1 MLNPGP
7 EVVTATPDGEPA
19 AAPTAAQEV
28 LTATPRQA
36 VRRRAVLIVVIA
48 VVLIGV
54 IVVVIARGSGT
65 ASRDPLSATN
75 PAPEGSMALVEVLKQ
90 RGVHVIPTDSLES
103 TRNALAGVDS
113 ADATVLVYDPQ
124 SLMTGGQRGALLS
137 LGTDVVAVEP
147 DLFALPDLA
156 PGVGLA
162 GELSGTF
169 SADCA
174 VSAVQKAGSVSAS
187 GLGYR
192 ITASKDSIDAA
203 EAAARDGVAC
213 LTKKGASGLVQ
224 LPRGGQTLSILGL
237 GTALENGTIATK
249 GDAAL
254 ALNLLGAH
262 RTLVWYISS
271 YADLQEGAAPS
282 LADLQPGWVT
292 PLIALLILVGLAAA
306 VWRGRR
312 FGPIVVE
319 NLPVVVR
326 ASETMEGRARLY
338 SRARARLHALDALRI
353 GTVDRLARAVGLP
366 RTATVDEVVNAVAA
380 LTGRDRPT
388 VSALLLD
395 AIPGSDAELVR
406 TSDQLLALEAEVAA
420 TRPGWSLETP
430 ETFDAPDSSDPEHS
444 DPQQNG
450 QHG

>member
-1 MLNPGP
+1 MSILDAQV
-7 EVVTATPDGEPA
+7 E
-19 AAPTAAQEV
+19 AAPVDNEV

-36 VRRRAVLIVVIA
+36 LRRRALLIVVIA

-54 IVVVIARGSGT
+54 IVIVIARSSGSV
-65 ASRDPLSATN
+65 SHDPFSATN
-75 PAPEGSMALVEVLKQ
+75 PAPEGSRAVVQVLEQ
-90 RGVHVIPTDSLES
+90 HGVHVIPTDSLEA
-103 TRNALAGVDS
+103 TRTALAGVDS
-113 ADATVLVYDPQ
+113 TDATVLVYDPQ
-124 SLMTGGQRGALLS
+124 SLMDDGQRGALLS

-156 PGVGLA
+156 PGVGLT
-162 GELSGTF
+162 GQLSGTF
-169 SADCA
+169 AADCP
-174 VSAVQKAGSVSAS
+174 VTAVQKAGSVSAS
-187 GLGYR
+187 GVGYR

-237 GTALENGTIATK
+237 GTALQNDTIATQ

-262 RTLVWYISS
+262 HTLVWYISS
-271 YADLQEGAAPS
+271 YADLQEGATPS
-282 LADLQPGWVT
+282 LADLTPGWVT
-292 PLIALLILVGLAAA
+292 PLIALLVLAGLAAA

-319 NLPVVVR
+319 NLPVIVR

-380 LTGRDRPT
+380 LTGRDRT
-388 VSALLLD
+388 AVSALLLD
-395 AIPGSDAELVR
+395 RNPSSDAELVR
-406 TSDQLLALEAEVAA
+406 LSDELLALEADLAA
-420 TRPGWSLETP
+420 TRPGSSGTQRS
-430 ETFDAPDSSDPEHS
+430 PDSP
-444 DPQQNG
+444 QNG